1 MGRFGIKMV
10 GLLLL
15 ISTCAFV
22 ISLVLVDD
30 VLQVSTATMRGYTR
44 ELEQDLRSV
53 MRVYRELVSTKK
65 RLYDT
70 VGREAAESP
79 ALRAALWSGDQPG
92 VKRALQALQ
101 DRYDEPVRLAV
112 RDRQERLVAAVG
124 TPGEA
129 EGRYRVFLPI
139 GSTGYTL
146 VAGFP
151 ITRDLQRRFEQLGRK
166 LDVEAPHLKRI
177 NRSLQPRYFP
187 VFVRFFGVAM
197 LIVTVVGLL
206 FARRM
211 AQRVARLSQATRKV
225 AAGDLDVAV
234 PTRSRD
240 EIGQLNTAF
249 NDMVAELRRNRAQ
262 IAYLQKISA
271 WQEVARRLAHEIKN
285 PLTPILLAMQQVQQ
299 KYDGDDP
306 QFRKLLDEGTEIVKE
321 EIDGLRRLVEAFSA
335 FAKLPSVQAEPE
347 EVADVMDDLLRSLGS
362 LEEQGDVIWEPPE
375 PGFAIQVDKLLF
387 RRVLYNL
394 VENAFMA
401 TLELGRRPR
410 VEIQARH
417 LPHSGVGLITVTDNG
432 PGISDDLR
440 ERIFDPYFTTK
451 EASGTGLG
459 LAIVKKIVLEHGGSV
474 DVEAGPEGGA
484 RFILRIPAAR

>member
-15 ISTCAFV
+15 ISICAFV

-44 ELEQDLRSV
+44 ELERDLRSV
-53 MRVYRELVSTKK
+53 MSVYRELVSTKK
-65 RLYDT
+65 RLYDA
-70 VGREAAESP
+70 VGRQVATSP
-79 ALRAALWSGDQPG
+79 HLTVAVWGRDEEDIRRTLSTLRARHPDA
-92 VKRALQALQ
+92 A
-101 DRYDEPVRLAV
+101 RLAV
-112 RDRQERLVAAVG
+112 RDPAERLVAAVG

-129 EGRYRVFLPI
+129 GFRYRVFLPI
-139 GSTGYTL
+139 GATGWTL

-151 ITRDLQRRFEQLGRK
+151 ITREMQQRFEQLGRK

-225 AAGDLDVAV
+225 ARGDLDVTV
-234 PTRSRD
+234 PSRSRD
-240 EIGQLNTAF
+240 EIGQLNAAF
-249 NDMVAELRRNRAQ
+249 NEMVAELRRNRAQ

-299 KYDGDDP
+299 KYDGNDP
-306 QFRKLLDEGTEIVKE
+306 RFRKLLDDASEIVHE

-335 FAKLPSVQAEPE
+335 FAKLPSVQAEAE
-347 EVADVMDDLLRSLGS
+347 DMAGLLDDFLRSLGS
-362 LEEQGDVIWEPPE
+362 LEEQGEVDWSPPTQ
-375 PGFAIQVDKLLF
+375 PFSVRVDKLLF

-401 TLELGRRPR
+401 TREAGRRPR
-410 VEIQARH
+410 VTIRSRE
-417 LPHSGVGLITVTDNG
+417 LPRSGVALLTVEDNG
-432 PGISDDLR
+432 PGIPEELR

-451 EASGTGLG
+451 GSGTGLG
-459 LAIVKKIVLEHGGSV
+459 LAIVKKIVLEHGGAI
-474 DVEAGPEGGA
+474 DVEPGAGGGT
-484 RFILRIPAAR
+484 RFTIRLPVA